1 MIERKLSVGN
11 ISVEIY
17 YDTESESPR
26 LWSPMT
32 KFVMSHNRYNLPNE
46 IDFPFDD
53 YDSWEE
59 VDVELFKDFNW
70 VFPVYMLDHGGTRLS
85 LKSFN
90 DPWDSGIVGFICLSL
105 SEASS
110 NFALGTDWDEK
121 ARQVAEAE
129 LEEWDN
135 WMNGNVFGFRVFEDT
150 EEIECN
156 QQWGFIG
163 DHDTSGLMDELKS
176 ELKYKLTKEQLNQLI
191 NQL

>member
-32 KFVMSHNRYNLPNE
+32 KFVMSHKRYDLPNE
-46 IDFPFDD
+46 IDFQFDD
-53 YDSWEE
+53 YDSWD
-59 VDVELFKDFNW
+59 DVRDELWKDYNW
-70 VFPVYMLDHGGTRLS
+70 VFPVYMLDHGGTKLS
-85 LKSFN
+85 LRPFN
-90 DPWDSGIVGFICLSL
+90 DKWDSGQVGFVCLSE
-105 SEASS
+105 SDVFS

-121 ARQVAEAE
+121 ARQVIESE
-129 LEEWDN
+129 FEEYEN
-135 WMNGNVFGFRVFEDT
+135 WMSGNVFGFRLFEET
-150 EEIECN
+150 QEIECD

-163 DHDTSGLMDELKS
+163 DHDTSGIITELKA
-176 ELKYKLTKEQLNQLI
+176 ELKDKLTEEQLNQLI

>member
-1 MIERKLSVGN
+1 MLERKISVGN

-17 YDTESESPR
+17 HDTDSESPR

-32 KFVMSHNRYNLPNE
+32 KFVMAHKKYKLPNE
-46 IDFPFDD
+46 IDFQFDD
-53 YDSWEE
+53 YDRWEDAQE
-59 VDVELFKDFNW
+59 ELWKDYNW
-70 VFPVYMLDHGGTRLS
+70 VFPVYMLDHSGTKLS
-85 LKSFN
+85 LNRFN
-90 DPWDSGIVGFICLSL
+90 DKWDSGRVGFICLSE
-105 SEASS
+105 SDVFS

-121 ARQVAEAE
+121 ARQVAEEE
-129 LEEWDN
+129 LEEYDN

-163 DHDTSGLMDELKS
+163 NHDTSGLITELKS
-176 ELKYKLTKEQLNQLI
+176 ELKDKLTEEQLGLLI

>member
-1 MIERKLSVGN
+1 MLERKISVGN

-17 YDTESESPR
+17 HDTDSESPR

-32 KFVMSHNRYNLPNE
+32 KFVMIHKRYDLPNE
-46 IDFPFDD
+46 IDFKFNDYALWDD
-53 YDSWEE
+53 VRD
-59 VDVELFKDFNW
+59 ELWKDYNW

-85 LKSFN
+85 LYPFENK
-90 DPWDSGIVGFICLSL
+90 WDSGRVGFICLSE
-105 SEASS
+105 SDVFS

-129 LEEWDN
+129 LEEYDN
-135 WMNGNVFGFRVFEDT
+135 WMSGNVFGFRLFEET
-150 EEIECN
+150 NEIECN

-163 DHDTSGLMDELKS
+163 NHDTSGLITELKA
-176 ELKYKLTKEQLNQLI
+176 ELKDKLTEEQLGLLI

>member
-17 YDTESESPR
+17 YDSDSESPR

-32 KFVMSHNRYNLPNE
+32 KFVMDHNRYDLPNE
-46 IDFPFDD
+46 IDFQFDD

-59 VDVELFKDFNW
+59 VSVELCKDYNW
-70 VFPVYMLDHGGTRLS
+70 VFTVYMLDHGAATLS
-85 LKSFN
+85 LRPFK
-90 DPWDSGIVGFICLSL
+90 DKWDSGMVGFVCLSE
-105 SEASS
+105 SDVFS

-121 ARQVAEAE
+121 ARQVVESE
-129 LEEWDN
+129 FEEYKN
-135 WMNGNVFGFRVFEDT
+135 WMDGNVFGFRVFEDT

-163 DHDTSGLMDELKS
+163 DHDTSGLMDELKA
-176 ELKYKLTKEQLNQLI
+176 ELKDKLTEEQLNQLI

>member
-17 YDTESESPR
+17 YDSDSESPR
-26 LWSPMT
+26 QWSPMT
-32 KFVMSHNRYNLPNE
+32 KFVMAHSRYDLPNE

-59 VDVELFKDFNW
+59 VSVELFKDYNW
-70 VFPVYMLDHGGTRLS
+70 VFTVYMLDHGAATLS
-85 LKSFN
+85 LRPFK
-90 DPWDSGIVGFICLSL
+90 DKWDSGMVGFVCLSM

-110 NFALGTDWDEK
+110 NFALGMDWDEK
-121 ARQVAEAE
+121 ARQVVESE
-129 LEEWDN
+129 FEEYKN
-135 WMNGNVFGFRVFEDT
+135 WMDGNVFGFRLFEET
-150 EEIECN
+150 NEIECD

-163 DHDTSGLMDELKS
+163 DHETSGLIDELKA

>member
-1 MIERKLSVGN
+1 MIERKISVGN
-11 ISVEIY
+11 VSVEIY
-17 YDTESESPR
+17 YDSDSESPR

-32 KFVMSHNRYNLPNE
+32 KFVMAHKRYDLPNE

-53 YDSWEE
+53 HDSWEE
-59 VDVELFKDFNW
+59 TSVELFKDYNW

-90 DPWDSGIVGFICLSL
+90 DPWDSGIVGFICLSM

-110 NFALGTDWDEK
+110 NFALGTDWDDK
-121 ARQVAEAE
+121 ARQVAEE
-129 LEEWDN
+129 DLEEYDN
-135 WMNGNVFGFRVFEDT
+135 WMNGNVFGFRLFEET
-150 EEIECN
+150 NEIECD

-163 DHDTSGLMDELKS
+163 NHDTSGLMTELKS
-176 ELKYKLTKEQLNQLI
+176 ELKYKLTEEQLNQLI